1 MSRLLG
7 LGVTCVSC
15 SVCTSIPKPPTNDY
29 VHQCSGIIDCSKCFL
44 AHEHDRDSKETLIIA
59 NATTQTKA
67 LGQIDGHYAWDSTLS
82 ALPLTVQ
89 CEARLTLLG
98 VERSYIVFVP
108 SRATSRRAHRSQTRP
123 IAWGG
128 YVNLTE
134 NYVILS
140 SSCRIPRTDPY
151 DNSIKKYLF
160 KWKPL
165 ICSDKESLTLVEI
178 DPTSGRHLLKV
189 NSTEVNGGETY
200 CMGQIP
206 QIEDLFQYMTEFVQ
220 RFHNRRYFNLIWANS
235 FSHSALNMPSVMDD
249 RIRQFHENIEDYLNS
264 TVVIFY
270 SDHGMR
276 FGEIKR
282 THVGWLEERMPFIYF
297 YLPPSFKTT
306 YPRRYQ
312 NLLANKNKLT
322 SPYDLYATLQHILYG

>member
-1 MSRLLG
+1 
-7 LGVTCVSC
+7 
-15 SVCTSIPKPPTNDY
+15 
-29 VHQCSGIIDCSKCFL
+29 
-44 AHEHDRDSKETLIIA
+44 
-59 NATTQTKA
+59 
-67 LGQIDGHYAWDSTLS
+67 
-82 ALPLTVQ
+82 
-89 CEARLTLLG
+89 
-98 VERSYIVFVP
+98 
-108 SRATSRRAHRSQTRP
+108 
-123 IAWGG
+123 
-128 YVNLTE
+128 
-134 NYVILS
+134 
-140 SSCRIPRTDPY
+140 
-151 DNSIKKYLF
+151 
-160 KWKPL
+160 
-165 ICSDKESLTLVEI
+165 
-178 DPTSGRHLLKV
+178 
-189 NSTEVNGGETY
+189 
-200 CMGQIP
+200 MGQIP

-322 SPYDLYATLQHILYG
+322 SPYDLYATLQHILYGQVRQPILGCPNCDSLFAPVPHNRSCDEAGISSQWCTCSVAPKSESDFDLQITAATHLAIMSINDFLEKK